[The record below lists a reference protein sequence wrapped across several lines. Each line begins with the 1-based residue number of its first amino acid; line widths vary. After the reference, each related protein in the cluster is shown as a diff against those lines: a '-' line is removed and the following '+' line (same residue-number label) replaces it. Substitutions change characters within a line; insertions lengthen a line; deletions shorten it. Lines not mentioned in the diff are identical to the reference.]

1 MSTKAEQIVALV
13 VDMARGLDC
22 TEKQAADVLT
32 TAPHTPVKRPLQKT
46 GPRTL
51 EETICRHLHGLEWRA
66 PVPRREPCAQCVGLG
81 FVVRRA
87 HGGVG

>member
-1 MSTKAEQIVALV
+1 MGT
-13 VDMARGLDC
+13 
-22 TEKQAADVLT
+22 DVQSWYRVYPTL
-32 TAPHTPVKRPLQKT
+32 HSHHRP
-46 GPRTL
+46 PTL
-51 EETICRHLHGLEWRA
+51 EETICRHLHRLEWRA